1 MYIFKH
7 GVPSFNR
14 EARGYCIIYY
24 AHDKKYFCDNRYLLL
39 LKVQGQEKPR
49 TLKTASLFAFISSLI
64 WLWWCHL
71 HFKTEGNCICWSLI
85 MNFIGF
91 YFPALNALSSM
102 IFFCRKKMSMCFD
115 EDTCTVMCIKTS
127 KSSVDFNLLA
137 NLALEMRIVY

>member
-24 AHDKKYFCDNRYLLL
+24 ARDKKYFCDNRYLLL

-71 HFKTEGNCICWSLI
+71 HFKTEGNCICWLLI

-91 YFPALNALSSM
+91 YFLLWM
-102 IFFCRKKMSMCFD
+102 RYHRWYFFAGKKCQCVLMKIHVQSC
-115 EDTCTVMCIKTS
+115 VS
-127 KSSVDFNLLA
+127 KLPNLQSIL
-137 NLALEMRIVY
+137 IY